1 MKMKEG
7 YMSMWFPS
15 KSIFGSNHQED
26 FIDISNTYE
35 VKIADNTY
43 FVKRN
48 NMEEQ
53 VQLTDIFGENVVHC
67 CNVSTFIC
75 SLSSIDTCFSSK
87 SLKEAYPELEQYP
100 ERKVPK
106 QVLERLYA
114 EANEKNA
121 KELKK
126 IR

>member
-1 MKMKEG
+1 
-7 YMSMWFPS
+7 MSLGFPS

-48 NMEEQ
+48 STEKQ
-53 VQLTDIFGENVVHC
+53 VQLTDIFGEDVVHC
-67 CNVSTFIC
+67 CNVATFIC
-75 SLSSIDTCFSSK
+75 SLSSIDTYFSSK
-87 SLKEAYPELEQYP
+87 PLKETYPELGQYP
-100 ERKVPK
+100 EKKVPK

-114 EANEKNA
+114 EANKKDA